1 LANHSAEK
9 KMRAPRP
16 CLAVSLVLISLTLFP
31 PALEA
36 QPVLLVGQKVANS
49 VGFYTPEGKLLAT
62 VPVGER
68 PHEIALSPDGR
79 FAYVSDN
86 GILWMTDPGEGGNT
100 ISIIDL
106 ERREKTGVIDLGQY
120 RRPHGLAVDA
130 RTGRLVVTI
139 ENPDGLLL
147 VDPQARK
154 VVRRYDVRGQDPH
167 MVTLGPRG
175 EWAYVSNTASHTIA
189 AVHLESGDVKLI
201 PTDERPQGGVLSADG
216 RRLYVTNSSG
226 NSISIIDT
234 EKHELVG
241 RIPTGRGPGRIALT
255 PDGKRLVYNLQAGQA
270 AGIADIAAQKQIAE
284 IPLPGPPLS
293 LSLSRD
299 GKLAYAGI
307 QSLDQVAVISVDG
320 QRLLRVFHTVKGAG
334 PDPVVELPARPAR

>member
-1 LANHSAEK
+1 MRSGLFGRAAACLTFLA
-9 KMRAPRP
+9 
-16 CLAVSLVLISLTLFP
+16 
-31 PALEA
+31 PALAA
-36 QPVLLVGQKVANS
+36 QPVLLVGQKIANS
-49 VGFYTPEGKLLAT
+49 VGFYTLEGRLLAT
-62 VPVGER
+62 VGVGER

-106 ERREKTGVIDLGQY
+106 ERRQKAGVIDLGPY
-120 RRPHGLAVDA
+120 RRPHGIAVDPQ
-130 RTGRLVVTI
+130 TGRLVVTI

-154 VVRRYDVRGQDPH
+154 VLRKYDVRGQDPH

-189 AVHLESGDVKLI
+189 AVHLDTGDVKLI
-201 PTDERPQGGVLSADG
+201 PTGERPQGGVLAAGG
-216 RRLYVTNSSG
+216 RRIYVTNSNG
-226 NSISIIDT
+226 NSISILDT
-234 EKHELVG
+234 DKHELVG
-241 RIPTGRGPGRIALT
+241 KIPTGRGPGRIALT
-255 PDGKRLVYNLQAGQA
+255 PDSRLLVYNLQAGQA
-270 AGIADIAAQKQIAE
+270 VGIADVAAGKQIAE

-299 GKLAYAGI
+299 GERAYAGI
-307 QSLDQVAVISVDG
+307 QSLDQVAVISIRER
-320 QRLLRVFHTVKGAG
+320 RLVRVFHTIKGAG
-334 PDPVVELPARPAR
+334 PDAVIELDGEPARRSR